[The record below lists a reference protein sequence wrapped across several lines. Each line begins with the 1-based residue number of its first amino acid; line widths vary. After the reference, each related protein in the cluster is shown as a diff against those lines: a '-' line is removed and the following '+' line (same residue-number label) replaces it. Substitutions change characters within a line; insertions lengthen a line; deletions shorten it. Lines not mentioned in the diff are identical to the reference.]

1 MNSELQQFLTAH
13 PGINS
18 VQVYLTDPSGV
29 ARGKNLHRDELAGLY
44 AHGRTVAGSILG
56 LDVTGAD
63 VEATGLV
70 WSTGDADKLCRPV
83 PGTLQPS
90 PWLQHTGQVL
100 LSMYELDGTPAAAD
114 PRHVLQ
120 AESPSLSAS

>member
-44 AHGRTVAGSILG
+44 AHGRTVAGSTYQSSHYWAQCLACT
-56 LDVTGAD
+56 V
-63 VEATGLV
+63 
-70 WSTGDADKLCRPV
+70 
-83 PGTLQPS
+83 
-90 PWLQHTGQVL
+90 
-100 LSMYELDGTPAAAD
+100 
-114 PRHVLQ
+114 
-120 AESPSLSAS
+120 